1 MFFAKK
7 VRLTA
12 FIRKKQLKNY
22 RISTLCAFAFK
33 SAQK

>member
-7 VRLTA
+7 VRLKG
-12 FIRKKQLKNY
+12 FICKKQLKNY
-22 RISTLCAFAFK
+22 RISTLCAFTFK

>member
-7 VRLTA
+7 VRLKA
-12 FIRKKQLKNY
+12 FIRKNQLKNY
-22 RISTLCAFAFK
+22 RISTLCAFTLK

>member
-7 VRLTA
+7 VRLKA
-12 FIRKKQLKNY
+12 FIRKNQLKNY
-22 RISTLCAFAFK
+22 RISALCAFTFK

>member
-7 VRLTA
+7 MRLKA

-22 RISTLCAFAFK
+22 RIFTLCAFALK

>member
-7 VRLTA
+7 VRLKA

-22 RISTLCAFAFK
+22 CIFALCVFTFK

>member
-1 MFFAKK
+1 MLFAKK
-7 VRLTA
+7 MRLKV

-22 RISTLCAFAFK
+22 RISTLCAFGLK